1 MTRRI
6 LSFAAAAVLVLGTVG
21 NAAAQ
26 TASVTY
32 EIAAINETSFT
43 GTPAKLLIDA
53 ASELSGVSDATTTW
67 AVTTNQTGMAV
78 QGAVSALPAGVTLEV
93 ELAKPTGTSVTTKRA
108 LSTTAQDLVTG
119 ITTLS
124 ESGLAVT
131 YTLSATPAA
140 GVVAEQIA
148 TVTYTVVAGI

>member
-6 LSFAAAAVLVLGTVG
+6 LAIAAAAVLVLGTAG

-26 TASVTY
+26 TAAVTY
-32 EIAAINETSFT
+32 EITAINETTFT

-53 ASELSGVSDATTTW
+53 ASDLAGVSDITTTW
-67 AVTTNQTGMAV
+67 AVTTNQTDMAV
-78 QGAVSALPAGVTLEV
+78 QGEVSVLPAGVTLEV
-93 ELAKPTGTSVTTKRA
+93 ELEAPTAGVATKRA
-108 LSTTAQDLVTG
+108 LTATAQDLVTG

-124 ESGLAVT
+124 ESGLVVT

-148 TVTYTVVAGI
+148 TVTYTVVAGA

>member
-6 LSFAAAAVLVLGTVG
+6 HSFAAATVLVLGTVG

-26 TASVTY
+26 TSVTY
-32 EIAAINETSFT
+32 EVTAINETTFT

-53 ASELSGVSDATTTW
+53 ASELSGVSDITTTW

-78 QGAVSALPAGVTLEV
+78 QGAVSALPTGVTLEV
-93 ELAKPTGTSVTTKRA
+93 ELAAPAAGVATKRA
-108 LSTTAQDLVTG
+108 LTATAQDLVTG
-119 ITTLS
+119 ITKLS
-124 ESGLAVT
+124 ESGLVVT

-140 GVVAEQIA
+140 GVVAEQMA